1 MYHYCSGLY
10 EGPPLSS
17 EPQVVHQLISG
28 IDYLHNLKY
37 PHGDLNPLNVI
48 ISRDGRIKLSEFGLC
63 KFSYTKSNQLDD
75 LSTESGI
82 PEICRRI
89 YWMKWTLGQDS
100 ELVTD
105 NENVYPEEKEDI
117 FAVGCLIV
125 YFLTMGVHPFGD
137 DLQAIKNNLKNNNPI
152 NLKSKFLEL

>member
-1 MYHYCSGLY
+1 MTVGGNQIIRFLSYGLIFKNCLKFFSDRYFAFEPFSTLYHYCSGLY

-17 EPQVVHQLISG
+17 EPLVIHQLISG

-48 ISRDGRIKLSEFGLC
+48 ISRDGRIKLSDFGLS
-63 KFSYTKSNQLDD
+63 KFSYTAKSNQLDD

-82 PEICRRI
+82 PEIGRRK

-100 ELVTD
+100 EL
-105 NENVYPEEKEDI
+105 N
-117 FAVGCLIV
+117 
-125 YFLTMGVHPFGD
+125 LT
-137 DLQAIKNNLKNNNPI
+137 
-152 NLKSKFLEL
+152 